1 MQGVL
6 GPKAV
11 PTIRGVAREM
21 EDLRTLLRIVADDGN
36 TNLVQASFPAAQAW
50 DLRVFDV
57 QEGGDPVY
65 ELLDQANT
73 TGLKASLTAPG
84 ATNPWSLDGTGF
96 TFDHTLQ
103 PLLFA
108 TVGGHLLRL
117 EYEFKT
123 TSFGRRLGIVEVA
136 VEPART

>member
-11 PTIRGVAREM
+11 PVIRGAAREM
-21 EDLRTLLRIVADDGN
+21 EDLRTLFRLVGDDGN

-50 DLRVFDV
+50 NLRVFDV
-57 QEGGDPVY
+57 QGGGDPVF
-65 ELLDQANT
+65 ELFDQANT
-73 TGLKASLTAPG
+73 VGLKASLTAPA

-108 TVGGHLLRL
+108 TVGGRLLRL
-117 EYEFKT
+117 EYEFRT
-123 TSFGRRLGIVEVA
+123 TSFGIKLGIVEVA